1 MASQDE
7 YLRNFI
13 VVETE
18 HDLIVVSDPMQ
29 ITIFNTIGD
38 TPIRPNDLASVLD
51 IPSSSLHFSLEKMME
66 SGILKRFKSD
76 EDKKSVYYA
85 TNGRIVVKTESNNIP
100 YSEIEK
106 IYKSIGF
113 SDLNIEAFARI
124 LALYAFEIG
133 IDLKPLL
140 RGYATDYARYTSR
153 QLPKGKLEDVIFDIR
168 KKFSEVCPGTSFST
182 FGLTPLTLIFTGDS
196 DHKKYIEAY
205 SILVCTW
212 ISICTG
218 KGYSIESIEPISGD
232 NSRIKVVF
240 QRTPDNPTDKL
251 QSTEIEPMKIPAMA
265 IVTGGIIGIITSE
278 VQISILRALAERPLC
293 ITDIINQTKTPRS
306 TAVSNI
312 LRMLEDGVL
321 NAYTNEAGV
330 AYYGLNCQVILD
342 RTDLTHMNPE
352 HLLETMQ
359 RIDEKYKFVGGLGVA
374 ITDIFESFGL
384 DTTGLST
391 HSGARYARSHSS
403 ELTNFNSQ
411 LEISTKMAAGMG
423 VKLTLENTCPLTYS
437 ITPLDNETIKFRAG
451 FLIGFIHQCLMNNSD
466 SLYSRTISKNG
477 NSYKVT
483 FREVYPALKPS
494 NPDYSDLSNKEPVST
509 TKRSSSLEMALRKR
523 STKAKNKNESSN
535 IARILSVALLLVCV
549 AAISAFIITP
559 TTTMYEVDATNLQ
572 GYGVT
577 DEQGNPI
584 ESNFTMA
591 EGEKINIYCSKDIT
605 IGYVSDGIAVPLLS
619 KFEGEFTI
627 TAYQNFTLAPV
638 YCIEMPNL
646 EDANIKIYNFSG
658 EKVYADDIQAL
669 LFENYIDFDKYPTSK
684 NYLWV
689 TDNLIVLVE
698 SLNGSLIKP
707 ITDGEAAMKVAVFEK
722 DEITYIEII
731 SDKNYTCVNDNMDME
746 NDNRWCRGGLY
757 YDSNYADNTSN
768 TLSPIF

>member
-1 MASQDE
+1 
-7 YLRNFI
+7 
-13 VVETE
+13 
-18 HDLIVVSDPMQ
+18 
-29 ITIFNTIGD
+29 
-38 TPIRPNDLASVLD
+38 
-51 IPSSSLHFSLEKMME
+51 
-66 SGILKRFKSD
+66 
-76 EDKKSVYYA
+76 
-85 TNGRIVVKTESNNIP
+85 
-100 YSEIEK
+100 
-106 IYKSIGF
+106 
-113 SDLNIEAFARI
+113 
-124 LALYAFEIG
+124 
-133 IDLKPLL
+133 
-140 RGYATDYARYTSR
+140 
-153 QLPKGKLEDVIFDIR
+153 
-168 KKFSEVCPGTSFST
+168 
-182 FGLTPLTLIFTGDS
+182 
-196 DHKKYIEAY
+196 
-205 SILVCTW
+205 
-212 ISICTG
+212 
-218 KGYSIESIEPISGD
+218 
-232 NSRIKVVF
+232 
-240 QRTPDNPTDKL
+240 
-251 QSTEIEPMKIPAMA
+251 MA
-265 IVTGGIIGIITSE
+265 IVTGGMIGIITSE

-342 RTDLTHMNPE
+342 RTDLTNMNPE

-411 LEISTKMAAGMG
+411 LEVSTKMATGMG

-494 NPDYSDLSNKEPVST
+494 NPDYSDLSNKESVST

-523 STKAKNKNESSN
+523 STKAKNKKESSN
-535 IARILSVALLLVCV
+535 MARILSIALLLVCV
-549 AAISAFIITP
+549 VAVSTFVIAP

-577 DEQGNPI
+577 DEQGDPI

-591 EGEKINIYCSKDIT
+591 EGEKMNIYCSKDVT

-619 KFEGEFTI
+619 NFEGEFTI
-627 TAYQNFTLAPV
+627 TAYRNFTLAPV
-638 YCIEMPNL
+638 YCIEIPDF
-646 EDANIKIYNFSG
+646 EDVNIKIYNFSG
-658 EKVYADDIQAL
+658 EKVYANDIQAL
-669 LFENYIDFDKYPTSK
+669 LFEDYIDFDKYPTSK

-698 SLNGSLIKP
+698 CLNDNLIKP
-707 ITDGEAAMKVAVFEK
+707 ISEGEAAMKVTVFEK
-722 DEITYIEII
+722 NEITYIEIV
-731 SDKNYTCVNDNMDME
+731 SDKNYTCVNDNMNLE

-757 YDSNYADNTSN
+757 YDNNYADDTRN

>member
-13 VVETE
+13 VIETE

-29 ITIFNTIGD
+29 ITIFNTIGE
-38 TPIRPNDLASVLD
+38 TPIRPNDLAGILD

-85 TNGRIVVKTESNNIP
+85 TNGRIVVGTESSNVS
-100 YSEIEK
+100 YSEIDK
-106 IYKSIGF
+106 VYKSIKF
-113 SDLNIEAFARI
+113 SDLNAEAFARI

-140 RGYATDYARYTSR
+140 RCYAIDYARYTSK

-168 KKFSEVCPGTSFST
+168 KKFSEVCPGISFST

-196 DHKKYIEAY
+196 DHKKYVEAY

-218 KGYSIESIEPISGD
+218 KGYAVENIEPISGD

-240 QRTPDNPTDKL
+240 QRTPDSPTDKL
-251 QSTEIEPMKIPAMA
+251 LSTEIEPMKISAMA
-265 IVTGGIIGIITSE
+265 IVTGGTIGIITSE
-278 VQISILRALAERPLC
+278 VQINILRTLAERPLC
-293 ITDIINQTKTPRS
+293 ITDIISQTKTPRS

-321 NAYTNEAGV
+321 NAYTNEAGI

-342 RTDLTHMNPE
+342 RTDLTHMKPE
-352 HLLETMQ
+352 HLVETMQ

-374 ITDIFESFGL
+374 IIDMFESFGL

-391 HSGARYARSHSS
+391 HSGARYARSHSD
-403 ELTNFNSQ
+403 ELVNFNSQ
-411 LEISTKMAAGMG
+411 LDVSTKMAMGMG

-437 ITPLDNETIKFRAG
+437 LTPVNNEPVKFRAG
-451 FLIGFIHQCLMNNSD
+451 FIIGFIHQCLVNNSD
-466 SLYSRTISKNG
+466 SLYSRTISTNG
-477 NSYKVT
+477 NSYKVV

-494 NPDYSDLSNKEPVST
+494 NPDYSDLSNKEPVPTS
-509 TKRSSSLEMALRKR
+509 KRSSSLEMALRKR
-523 STKAKNKNESSN
+523 STKNKKESSN
-535 IARILSVALLLVCV
+535 AVRILSVVVLLVSV
-549 AAISAFIITP
+549 IALSTFVISP
-559 TTTMYEVDATNLQ
+559 TTATYEVDATNLQ
-572 GYGVT
+572 GYDVT

-584 ESNFTMA
+584 EVNFTMT
-591 EGEKINIYCSKDIT
+591 EGEKMNIYCPKDVT

-619 KFEGEFTI
+619 TYEGEFTI
-627 TAYQNFTLAPV
+627 TAYRNLTLAPV
-638 YCIEMPNL
+638 YCIEIPDL
-646 EDANIKIYNFSG
+646 ENVDIKIYNFSG

-669 LFENYIDFDKYPTSK
+669 LFEKYIDFDKYPVSK
-684 NYLWV
+684 NRLWV
-689 TDNLIVLVE
+689 TDNLIVLIE
-698 SLNGSLIKP
+698 CLDNNLIKP
-707 ITDGEAAMKVAVFEK
+707 ITDGEAAMKSTVFEK

-731 SDKNYTCVNDNMDME
+731 SDENYVCINGEKNMK
-746 NDNRWCRGGLY
+746 NDNRWCSGGLY
-757 YDSNYADNTSN
+757 YDCGCTDDITGIA
-768 TLSPIF
+768 SPIF